1 MARFNCSVPT
11 SDARGAADVQ
21 VSARALGALQIEDA
35 DGAPCGPGW
44 FESSRELVR
53 GLDVMESIPGDAT
66 LNEWIRA
73 CLGR

>member
-1 MARFNCSVPT
+1 MARFNCSLPA
-11 SDARGAADVQ
+11 SDSHGQAEPQ
-21 VSARALGALQIEDA
+21 VSARALGALQAEDA
-35 DGAPCGPGW
+35 GDAPCGPGW

-53 GLDVMESIPGDAT
+53 GLEVMESTPGDAT